1 MDEDYRVKIA
11 DATLSRDIYELD
23 YYKPGEKAK
32 ALPVKWMSPEALE
45 HDLFTCKGDVVS
57 SKLTIIYILL
67 ERETFIY
74 FRFCI
79 IFIKVN
85 NLYLQ
90 WSFGVV
96 MWEIFT
102 LAATPYPEIPNSDMR
117 NHMRTG
123 VRLEKPE
130 TTPVAL

>member
-57 SKLTIIYILL
+57 PTLTIIYFLL

-74 FRFCI
+74 FRL
-79 IFIKVN
+79 
-85 NLYLQ
+85 LYYFHQRKQPLLAVVIWCGDVGDFYTSSDSISGDPELRYEESYAY
-90 WSFGVV
+90 WS
-96 MWEIFT
+96 
-102 LAATPYPEIPNSDMR
+102 AA
-117 NHMRTG
+117 
-123 VRLEKPE
+123 
-130 TTPVAL
+130 